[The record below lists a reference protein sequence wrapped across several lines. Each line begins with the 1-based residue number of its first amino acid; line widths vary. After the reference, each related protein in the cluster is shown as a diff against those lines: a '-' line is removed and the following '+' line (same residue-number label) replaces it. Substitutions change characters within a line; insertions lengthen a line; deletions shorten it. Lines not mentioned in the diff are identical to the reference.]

1 MKITVGWLKQ
11 FVHVEADVAGLAQHL
26 TLAGLEIES
35 VEPVAP
41 PFRGVVVGEVLETSR
56 HPDADKL
63 SVCQVTT
70 DGRNRLQIICGA
82 SNVRAGLKV
91 AVAMVGAEL
100 PNGVQIK
107 RAKLR
112 GLDSEGMLCS
122 ARELGLGALNDGIL
136 ELPPELALHQ
146 NLRVALD
153 LDDTVL
159 EVKATPNR
167 GDCMS
172 VFGIARDYSAAQLRR
187 YLHYSVPAVA
197 AASDA
202 RQAVHIADAAACP
215 LFAGRIIRGVQ
226 PGVAAAPWLRE
237 RLRRIGINSI
247 SAIVDV
253 TNYVM
258 CELGQP
264 LHAYDL
270 ARLEGTLTVRSA
282 LAGETIT
289 LLDEKTHVLD
299 PQFTVVADA
308 SGPIGLAGIMGGRG
322 TAISATTVDVFLE
335 AAHWVPAA
343 IAGRAR
349 RLGLFTDAAQRFE
362 RGVDPTLPARA
373 IERATA
379 LLVEMTGGIPGPV
392 TLTTPDLTVDATAA
406 DEAAEPATEWVK
418 LRRARLTRLLG
429 VSVPDIEAHAILSA
443 ISGQVEVTTE
453 GWRIR
458 PPPHRFDLRIEAD
471 LIEEVARLRGFER
484 IAESAAMTPQSA
496 GRADETHVGNERVL
510 VAMIDRGYQEVI
522 TYSFVDPEMQRALFP
537 TQAALALQ
545 NPLSTELSEMR
556 VSLWPG
562 LLQACRDNLRRQQ
575 SRVRLF
581 EIGKRFEL
589 RGGELAEIDTLS
601 GVAIGARL
609 PEQWGSPVASSD
621 FFDIKADIDA
631 VFALTGDADAVRFDA
646 AVRPCLHPGRCA
658 HILRGGTPVGWLG
671 ELHPQHV
678 RAWGLPTA
686 PLLFEIDVALAF
698 NVKSLKFNKIS
709 KFPSVRRD
717 LAIVVDEAVPLALVR
732 ENVNVSASGLL
743 SELRVFDVY
752 RGPSIELGRKSIA
765 LGLILQDSSRTL
777 TDVDADAV
785 VTSVVARLR
794 DVLSATIRDQ

>member
-1 MKITVGWLKQ
+1 VKITVGWLKQ

-136 ELPPELALHQ
+136 ELPTELALHQ

-379 LLVEMTGGIPGPV
+379 LLVEMAGGIPGPV

-658 HILRGGTPVGWLG
+658 QILRGGTPVGWLG
-671 ELHPQHV
+671 ELHPRHV